1 MKKYIFVLFLIILS
15 CLNISAQKKPFT
27 VVLDPGHGGSDVGAT
42 RAGIHESHLTL
53 KIALLVGEMLEKNH
67 NDIKVAYT
75 RKTDKELKAPERM
88 AIANKADGDIFVSI
102 HVNAAYN
109 EAKKRDVTTAHGVEV
124 YIQTVENIERKTNTL
139 KAKGSITSVNEQGE
153 EIARKYDYLTNPAFN
168 AIYEIKQAQI
178 FNLSTNLAQYIGSEM
193 GEKER
198 NLRGVKQKSLYV
210 TWRTIIPSVLVEVGY
225 ITNEQERKFM
235 ASAEGQK
242 TLATGI
248 YNGIIRYKN
257 DFDLSRG
264 AIGETTKEIDSGDT
278 TAMVSEKEST
288 PTAETATYV
297 VAANAY
303 EVLFMWQIMTSSVP
317 LKDGDARFKNLKCS
331 HYKENNLYK
340 YTYGSNPDYNEVI
353 KLQGEVK
360 KLFKDAF
367 IIALKN
373 GKRVNVNDV
382 RKKK

>member
-1 MKKYIFVLFLIILS
+1 MKKYIVAFILIFTCIN
-15 CLNISAQKKPFT
+15 NIIAQNKPFT

-42 RAGIHESHLTL
+42 RQGIHESHLTL

-67 NDIKVAYT
+67 KDIKVAYT
-75 RKTDKELKAPERM
+75 RKTDKKLEASERM
-88 AIANKADGDIFVSI
+88 SIANKANGDIFVSI

-124 YIQTVENIERKTNTL
+124 YIQTVENTERKIRTIKNQ
-139 KAKGSITSVNEQGE
+139 GSIMSVNEHGQ
-153 EIARKYDYLTNPAFN
+153 EIARRYDHLTNPAYN
-168 AIYEIKQAQI
+168 AIYEIKQAQV

-198 NLRGVKQKSLYV
+198 NLRGVKQQSLYV
-210 TWRTIIPSVLVEVGY
+210 TWQTVIPSVLVEVGY

-257 DFDLSRG
+257 DFDS
-264 AIGETTKEIDSGDT
+264 S
-278 TAMVSEKEST
+278 KESHGGGAQVVDTEALVST
-288 PTAETATYV
+288 PEADTNTDTATSPI
-297 VAANAY
+297 ATDSE
-303 EVLFMWQIMTSSVP
+303 EVLFMWQVMVSSKP

-331 HYKENNLYK
+331 YYTENNLYK
-340 YTYGSNPDYNEVI
+340 YTYGSSTNYNEVM
-353 KLQGEVK
+353 KLQGNVK
-360 KLFKDAF
+360 KLFPDAF

-373 GKRVNVNDV
+373 GKRVNVNEV
-382 RKKK
+382 RK